1 MAMKKLREKVCP
13 VCGNVFSTVHRTK
26 MYCSSE
32 CSRKAQ
38 ADKKR
43 APAPEARSCK
53 ICGQSFLPK
62 RGGREKFCSEACR
75 RRDAYLRGYVARFG
89 GDIDD
94 ETAARMFD
102 VLLNAPLKT
111 RCLNCGG
118 SVPRGYRLP
127 LCSHDCAREFL
138 KAVAEGEEIVWPE
151 DDDEIPVPS
160 HVCTGWLDAQN
171 HRHPCPDHRHT
182 AQHRCAACWQRTR
195 VAHGC
200 NVGVESGGVYD
211 GYC

>member
-1 MAMKKLREKVCP
+1 MAMKKTREKVCP
-13 VCGNVFSTVHRTK
+13 VCGKSFETMNRTQK
-26 MYCSSE
+26 YCCAA

-38 ADKKR
+38 RKKSVSI
-43 APAPEARSCK
+43 PESRQCT
-53 ICGQSFLPK
+53 ICGQTFLPK
-62 RGGREKFCSEACR
+62 RGGREKFCSEACQ

-89 GDIDD
+89 GNIDD
-94 ETAARMFD
+94 ETAARLFD
-102 VLLNAPLKT
+102 VLLHAPLKT

-118 SVPRGYRLP
+118 SVPQGYRLP

-138 KAVAEGEEIVWPE
+138 KAVAEGDEIVWSE

-160 HVCTGWLDAQN
+160 HVCSGWLDAQN

-195 VAHGC
+195 VAHDC